1 MMGQVDKSA
10 HGMVSRIIGTIVT
23 LAVFLIG
30 TLIYVGFYTN
40 GYSLFQK
47 IVVFLVGFILAIAVV
62 SIMWVAWAGRR
73 GWIHERWG
81 P

>member
-1 MMGQVDKSA
+1 MMEQVDKTA
-10 HGMVSRIIGTIVT
+10 GGIVSRIIGTILT
-23 LAVFLIG
+23 LAAFLVG

-62 SIMWVAWAGRR
+62 AVMWVAWAGRR
-73 GWIHERWG
+73 GWIHDRWG
-81 P
+81 S

>member
-1 MMGQVDKSA
+1 MEHVEKTA
-10 HGMVSRIIGTIVT
+10 RGMIARIIGTIVT